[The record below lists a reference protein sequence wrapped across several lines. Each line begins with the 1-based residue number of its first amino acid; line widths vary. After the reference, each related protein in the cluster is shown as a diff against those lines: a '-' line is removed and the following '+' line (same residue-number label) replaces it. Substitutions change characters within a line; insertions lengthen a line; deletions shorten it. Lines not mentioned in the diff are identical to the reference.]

1 MVSPSLTA
9 PFCFLILSPILSMFV
24 DQERRNPYYFLGV
37 YSEPDTKPVLVSSLP
52 FLFFLFV
59 CFCFLG
65 PHPWH
70 MEVSRLGVKSELQ
83 LPAYTTAT
91 ATRDPSHVC
100 DLPHNSPQHQILNPL
115 IEVRDRTCVL
125 MDTSW
130 ICFHYTWVGIPIF
143 VLFKAHSRP

>member
-37 YSEPDTKPVLVSSLP
+37 YSEPDSKPVLVSSLP
-52 FLFFLFV
+52 FLFFCLFV

-70 MEVSRLGVKSELQ
+70 MEVSRLGVKSELH

-91 ATRDPSHVC
+91 ATRGPSCICH
-100 DLPHNSPQHQILNPL
+100 PHHSSPQCWILNPRSK
-115 IEVRDRTCVL
+115 VRNRTQIL

-130 ICFHYTWVGIPIF
+130 IRSLTIH
-143 VLFKAHSRP
+143 